1 MEAQIINMEAWIKK
15 IQEMFNKI
23 LKRIQNRQSAM
34 SIKMARPCHFGRVQ
48 LFVTLGT
55 LACKEPLSMGFY
67 RQE

>member
-1 MEAQIINMEAWIKK
+1 VEAQIINIEAWMEK
-15 IQEMFNKI
+15 IQAMFNKI
-23 LKRIQNRQSAM
+23 LKRIQNRQSTI
-34 SIKMARPCHFGRVQ
+34 SIKMAMPCHFSSVQ